1 MTPDAAPPGPDR
13 ATVLDRGAGLAQRWG
28 VRLIVLAAVLY
39 VLGWGIGMTWVI
51 WFPVLLAILLSTVL
65 APPVTWLRHHKVP
78 DTLAAALV
86 MVLGIGLIV
95 LLFTFMVPQI
105 IDEAPGI
112 ADSAVGGL
120 STIQQWLTEG
130 PLGMSEG
137 QINGYLAAIADQIQ
151 SSADVISTG
160 VFAGISSATNAV
172 VNLAIILVLTFLF
185 IKDGHRFLPWVD
197 RVAGRRAG
205 RHLTEVLGR
214 VWRTIGGFIRTQAL
228 VSLIDAVII
237 GVGLVIVGVPLAIP
251 LALLTFFGGF
261 IPIVG
266 AIVAGALA
274 VLVTVVT
281 NGPGD
286 ALIVL
291 LIILGV
297 QQLEGNVLSP
307 WLQGRIMNLHAA
319 IILLS
324 VTAGSTLFGIT
335 GAFLAVPVVAA
346 LAEVMRYLD
355 DETTAATAPGAEPGR
370 APDSSDAEARRKR
383 EEATVGVSDAAV
395 SDHVAD
401 PAIPDTPVR
410 PDRDAPSGKP
420 AARKPADDA

>member
-13 ATVLDRGAGLAQRWG
+13 AAVLDRGAGLAQRWG
-28 VRLIVLAAVLY
+28 IRLIVLAAVLY
-39 VLGWGIGMTWVI
+39 VLGWAIGMTWVI

-78 DTLAAALV
+78 DTLAAVLV
-86 MVLGIGLIV
+86 MVVGIGLIA
-95 LLFTFMVPQI
+95 LLFMFMVPQI

-112 ADSAVGGL
+112 ADSATGGL
-120 STIQQWLTEG
+120 STIQEWLTEG
-130 PLGMSEG
+130 PLGLSEE

-214 VWRTIGGFIRTQAL
+214 VWRTIGGFIRTQAV

-237 GVGLVIVGVPLAIP
+237 GVGLVVVGVPLAIP

-291 LIILGV
+291 LIILAV

-307 WLQGRIMNLHAA
+307 WLQGKIMNLHAA
-319 IILLS
+319 IVLLS

-346 LAEVMRYLD
+346 VAEVLRYLD
-355 DETTAATAPGAEPGR
+355 DETTAVTAPGAEPGR
-370 APDSSDAEARRKR
+370 APDAGDVEARKRR

-395 SDHVAD
+395 GDDVAD
-401 PAIPDTPVR
+401 PAIPDTPAR

-420 AARKPADDA
+420 AARKPTDGA

>member
-1 MTPDAAPPGPDR
+1 MTPDAGARTPDR
-13 ATVLDRGAGLAQRWG
+13 ATVLDRGAGMAQRWG
-28 VRLIVLAAVLY
+28 IRLLVLAAVLY
-39 VLGWGIGMTWVI
+39 VLGWAIGHTWVI
-51 WFPVLLAILLSTVL
+51 WFPVLLATLLATVL
-65 APPVTWLRHHKVP
+65 APPVTWMRRKKLP
-78 DTLAAALV
+78 DTLAAVLV
-86 MVLGIGLIV
+86 MVLGIGLIA

-112 ADSAVGGL
+112 ADSATGGL

-130 PLGMSEG
+130 PLNMSEE

-151 SSADVISTG
+151 SSADVISSG

-228 VSLIDAVII
+228 VSLIDAILI
-237 GVGLVIVGVPLAIP
+237 GTGLVVIGVPLAIP

-274 VLVTVVT
+274 VLVTLVT

-286 ALIVL
+286 ALWV
-291 LIILGV
+291 LIIILAV

-307 WLQGRIMNLHAA
+307 WLQGKIMRLHAS

-324 VTAGSTLFGIT
+324 VTAGGTLFGIT
-335 GAFLAVPVVAA
+335 GAFLAVPVIAA
-346 LAEVMRYLD
+346 VAEVMRYLD

-370 APDSSDAEARRKR
+370 APDSGDAAARKER
-383 EEATVGVSDAAV
+383 EEKKVGVSDAAV
-395 SDHVAD
+395 DSDAAD
-401 PAIPDTPVR
+401 PAAADTPAR
-410 PDRDAPSGKP
+410 PDRDAPGGK
-420 AARKPADDA
+420 AARS